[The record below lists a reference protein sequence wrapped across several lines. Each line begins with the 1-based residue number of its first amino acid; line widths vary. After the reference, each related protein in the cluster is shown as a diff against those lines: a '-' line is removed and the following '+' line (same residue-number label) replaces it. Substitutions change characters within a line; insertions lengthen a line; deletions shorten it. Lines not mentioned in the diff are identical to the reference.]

1 MTMYKNI
8 SILFPHLFNKGEGFV
23 EVDMD
28 WIIQGILHWD
38 GFVLDVRGT
47 GVWLKSIYDILAL
60 YYSR

>member
-1 MTMYKNI
+1 M
-8 SILFPHLFNKGEGFV
+8 
-23 EVDMD
+23 DMD
-28 WIIQGILHWD
+28 WVIQGILHWD